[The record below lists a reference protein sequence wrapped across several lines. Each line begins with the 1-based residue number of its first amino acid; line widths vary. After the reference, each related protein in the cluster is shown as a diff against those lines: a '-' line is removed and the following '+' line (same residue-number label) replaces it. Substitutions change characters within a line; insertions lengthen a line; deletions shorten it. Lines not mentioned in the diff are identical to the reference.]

1 MPLEV
6 KNDFLTYMI
15 TLDGPGLE
23 RQLRAIINCVSIDE
37 NEENLPHYKDQIAV
51 LAAIGRFK
59 FGENLSLD
67 Q

>member
-1 MPLEV
+1 MSLEI
-6 KNDFLTYMI
+6 KNNFIAYML

-23 RQLRAIINCVSIDE
+23 RQLRAILSCATIDE
-37 NEENLPHYKDQIAV
+37 NPNNLPFYKEQADV
-51 LAAIGRFK
+51 LSAIGRFK